1 MVEAFLRTFNI
12 SITVSYIVVAVML
25 LRVLLK
31 KAPKWV
37 NCVLWALV
45 GVRLIIPFS
54 IEAAWSLIPSAHTV
68 PEYIGNSPSPSI
80 NSGIPIVN
88 EIINPVISETFAPNF
103 SSGVYPMEKF
113 VTVVSIFWGA
123 GVIAMIIYGVIS
135 YLRVKRK
142 TAPSIEFYDNV
153 YYCDDIDTPFI
164 LGVFRPRIYLPSGIS
179 ERDMKYVIDHEKAH
193 LKRGDH
199 IWKPLGFLLLAIY
212 WFNPLLWVAY
222 LLLCRDIEKACDE
235 RVIKDMDFSDKK
247 GYSEALIGC
256 SVHRRVMAVCPLAFG
271 EVSVK
276 GRIKSVLDYKKPTL
290 WIIIV
295 AVVACVGVG
304 VFFLT
309 DPIMKVD
316 AIPIGGSHGC
326 LVSLP
331 TEIIRLNTLRKAYPE
346 YFDQDSMK
354 GIEIYIEELPTGDYG
369 CKLMEGTNRLKTKEE
384 LDALSAVS
392 IDDMRL
398 IMSTYDIPDNYFS
411 VVHYDPSKSDTFGEC
426 FDRCDEELCEKLFRK

>member
-1 MVEAFLRTFNI
+1 MADAFLRTFNV
-12 SITVSYIVVAVML
+12 SITVSYIVLAVML
-25 LRVLLK
+25 VRLVLK

-37 NCVLWALV
+37 NCVLWVLV
-45 GVRLIIPFS
+45 GVRLTVPFS
-54 IEAAWSLIPSAHTV
+54 IEATWSLIPSAHTV
-68 PEYIGNSPSPSI
+68 PEYIGTSPSPSI
-80 NSGIPIVN
+80 DSGIPIVN
-88 EIINPVISETFAPNF
+88 EIINPVISESFAPNF
-103 SSGVYPMEKF
+103 LSGAYPMEKF
-113 VTVVSIFWGA
+113 VTVVSIFWCA
-123 GVIAMIIYGVIS
+123 GVTAMIIYGVIS
-135 YLRVKRK
+135 YLRVKK
-142 TAPSIEFYDNV
+142 KVAPSIELRENIYF
-153 YYCDDIDTPFI
+153 CDDIGTPFI
-164 LGVFRPRIYLPSGIS
+164 LGVFRPRIYLPSDIS
-179 ERDMKYVIDHEKAH
+179 EREMKYVIDHEKAH

-199 IWKPLGFLLLAIY
+199 IWKTLGFVLLSVH

-222 LLLCRDIEKACDE
+222 VLLCRDIEKACDE
-235 RVIKDMDFSDKK
+235 RVIRNMDSSDKK

-276 GRIKSVLDYKKPTL
+276 GRIKSVLNYKKPTL
-290 WIIIV
+290 RIIIV

-316 AIPIGGSHGC
+316 AIPIGGSNGC
-326 LVSLP
+326 LVYLP
-331 TEIIRLNTLRKAYPE
+331 TETIRMNALRKAYPE

-369 CKLMEGTNRLKTKEE
+369 CKLMAGTNRLKTKEE

-398 IMSTYDIPDNYFS
+398 IISAYDIPDNCFS
-411 VVHYDPSKSDTFGEC
+411 VIHYDPSKPDAFGEC
-426 FDRCDEELCEKLFRK
+426 YDSSDEELYEKLFGK